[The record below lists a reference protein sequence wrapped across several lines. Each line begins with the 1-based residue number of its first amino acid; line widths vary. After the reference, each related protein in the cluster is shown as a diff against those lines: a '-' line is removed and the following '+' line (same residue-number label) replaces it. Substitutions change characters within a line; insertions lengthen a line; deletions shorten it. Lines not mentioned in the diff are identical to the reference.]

1 MTTCFVQNYKVFTLS
16 QLNWDSQQ
24 GRDFAK
30 SGRNKKKFNGANLIF
45 IIWGKSG
52 TSSNWLF
59 RFYCLYVSHFQGPS
73 IVQRGSIVL
82 SSSSASLV
90 ITIYDIRIRP
100 YDLWAC
106 TFSLHVQKREGRAV
120 GYLLLAPHQR
130 QRHRRDTGHRAAPAV
145 CSWRI

>member
-1 MTTCFVQNYKVFTLS
+1 MFVAEFSMKVCTVRPGSFREFSFLDFTACMYLTFRV
-16 QLNWDSQQ
+16 LVVQ
-24 GRDFAK
+24 G
-30 SGRNKKKFNGANLIF
+30 
-45 IIWGKSG
+45 
-52 TSSNWLF
+52 
-59 RFYCLYVSHFQGPS
+59 
-73 IVQRGSIVL
+73 GSIVL

-120 GYLLLAPHQR
+120 GYLLLAPHRR
-130 QRHRRDTGHRAAPAV
+130 QRHRRDAAGHRAVPAV